1 MAKLKNSYNHLILA
15 NHRQLSCTQILINAK
30 LLPNE
35 ILKVNLDNY
44 SDNGSVGCF
53 LKVNVNYSDD
63 LHDLHLKEIKVTKGM
78 LPEYQLQITEDN
90 EISICK
96 KGKFIP
102 NQVKTNPNLHFK
114 ALKLCLKL
122 GLKL

>member
-15 NHRQLSCTQILINAK
+15 NHRQLSCTWILINAK
-30 LLPNE
+30 FLPSE

-63 LHDLHLKEIKVTKGM
+63 LHDLHLKEIKVTKEM

-96 KGKFIP
+96 NGKFIP
-102 NQVKTNPNLHFK
+102 NQVKTKTNLYFK
-114 ALKLCLKL
+114 PLKFCLKL
-122 GLKL
+122 RLKL